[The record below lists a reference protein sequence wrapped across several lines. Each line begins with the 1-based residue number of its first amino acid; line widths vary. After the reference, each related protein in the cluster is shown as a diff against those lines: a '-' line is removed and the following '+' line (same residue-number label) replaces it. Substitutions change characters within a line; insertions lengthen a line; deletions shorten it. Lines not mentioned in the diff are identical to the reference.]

1 MNDTSATPDPL
12 PAVGYAA
19 AMTELDQILVE
30 LDAPELDID
39 QLADR
44 VARAAQLVEICR
56 NRIEHARMR
65 VTEIV
70 ADLDEPTDQQ
80 DDETAEP

>member
-1 MNDTSATPDPL
+1 MTDTPEPL
-12 PAVGYAA
+12 PTIGYAA
-19 AMTELDQILVE
+19 AMAELDQILIE
-30 LDAPELDID
+30 LDAPDLDID

-70 ADLDEPTDQQ
+70 ADLDEPTDQN
-80 DDETAEP
+80 DDETGQP